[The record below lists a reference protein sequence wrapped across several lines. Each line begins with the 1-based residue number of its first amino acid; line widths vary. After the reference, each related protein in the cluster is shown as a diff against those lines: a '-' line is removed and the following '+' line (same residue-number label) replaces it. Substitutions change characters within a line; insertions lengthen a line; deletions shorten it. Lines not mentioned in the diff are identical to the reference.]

1 MKYILIL
8 TLFFC
13 SCNNDS
19 ITITREEYNKLTKD
33 TALQGKIQP
42 FQYGWNVPYKVI
54 TIENHE
60 YLYLETAG
68 NGGIAIEHYPDCKHC
83 KKDTL

>member
-8 TLFFC
+8 SLFLY

-19 ITITREEYNKLTKD
+19 VTITREEYNKLTKN
-33 TALQGKIQP
+33 TTLQGEIKP
-42 FQYGWNVPYKVI
+42 FQYGWSVSYKVI
-54 TIENHE
+54 EINNHE

-68 NGGIAIEHYPDCKHC
+68 NGGIAVEHYPDCKYC